1 MLRRGD
7 TPSKHSITGRLFRV
21 AFQYY
26 ILVAIA
32 LTGLL
37 VIGEYLSARSAL
49 REEMRTYQHAFAG
62 PLASALWAID
72 TTKLDAI
79 ATGMIEIP
87 AIFGVRISDP
97 TNGHVFV
104 TATTHRGTIRVGRD
118 DELEAVWAELAR
130 NAVVRHTFAIPYTH
144 ETGTTVLGHAE
155 LLSSWTHLVERIK
168 GQASLIFA
176 ISLFKEMVLWGI
188 FLLAGQRLLGRPLR
202 QLIAALGSNQP
213 DRPAKIVFPPDTART
228 IAGTELMV
236 VRDVFNA
243 LVDRVSDQRAQ
254 LLAANSRLED
264 QVAERT
270 QALEQANRSLQENA
284 QRLTASNTELEQF
297 AYVASH
303 DLRQPLRM
311 VASYMALLERQYG
324 DRLDDDARTFIG
336 FARDGAA
343 RMDRLIL
350 DLLSLSRIGRTD
362 KTFQPTPF
370 ARVAAD
376 ALRPLEEDLGA
387 VGGKV
392 TIAPDLPVVMGDSD
406 ELVRLMT
413 NLVGNALKYR
423 SPDRA
428 IEIAIGWNAGRDGQP
443 VLWVRDNG
451 IGIAPEHY
459 DRVFLIFQ
467 RLQAGTT
474 CEGTGIGLAICKK
487 IVERHGGRIW
497 VDSTVGSGSTFFF
510 TLPAA

>member
-1 MLRRGD
+1 MPGRGD
-7 TPSKHSITGRLFRV
+7 TPSRHSVTGRLFRV

-26 ILVAIA
+26 VIVAVA

-37 VIGEYLSARSAL
+37 VFGEYLSARSTL
-49 REEMRTYQHAFAG
+49 REEMRTYQHAFTG

-72 TTKLDAI
+72 VAKLESI
-79 ATGMIEIP
+79 ATGMVEIP
-87 AIFGVRISDP
+87 AILGVRITDP
-97 TNGHVFV
+97 ANGHVFAI
-104 TATTHRGTIRVGRD
+104 ATSRRGEIQVGRD
-118 DELEAVWAELAR
+118 ERLDAVWAELAGE
-130 NAVVRHTFAIPYTH
+130 AGIRHAFAIPYTH

-155 LLSSWTHLVERIK
+155 LLSSSHYLVERIK
-168 GQASLIFA
+168 GQTALIFA

-188 FLLAGQRLLGRPLR
+188 FLLVGQRLLGRPLR
-202 QLIAALGSNQP
+202 HLISALDSNQP
-213 DRPAKIVFPPDTART
+213 DHPAKITFPPDTTRT
-228 IAGTELMV
+228 IAGTEWMV
-236 VRDVFNA
+236 VRDAFNA

-254 LLAANSRLED
+254 LLAANNRLED

-270 QALEQANRSLQENA
+270 QALEQANRSLRENA
-284 QRLTASNTELEQF
+284 QRLTASNAELEQF

-311 VASYMALLERQYG
+311 VTSYMALLERQYG
-324 DRLDDDARTFIG
+324 DRFDDDARTFIG

-362 KTFQPTPF
+362 KAYQPTPF
-370 ARVAAD
+370 ARVVAD
-376 ALRPLEEDLGA
+376 ALLPLEAELATARGT
-387 VGGKV
+387 V

-428 IEIAIGWNAGRDGQP
+428 IEIAIGSSAGEDGQLM
-443 VLWVRDNG
+443 LWVRDNG

-467 RLQAGTT
+467 RLQTGAA

-497 VDSTVGSGSTFFF
+497 VESTLGGGSTFFF